1 MEVTFFLGLAVAF
14 GGALLLAIGSELQ
27 SRAVHEAHGQW
38 RRFLT
43 GRRWYAGL
51 LLLGIAMSTNFIAL
65 ALAPV
70 SVVQSVSIVAL
81 AASAGFGAV
90 SGRVQITR
98 NGLLSIALC
107 ILGTLGFI
115 VIMAAHTGE
124 TSSGTEL
131 LTRLTR
137 VTTILA
143 TFTGVAIRVLVVR
156 RFLRRY
162 VIRLLGLL
170 MSAMVFG
177 CITTVFKILVTR
189 IMADGFGDT
198 LSRPTVLL
206 SLGVV
211 VVAGVVANLLL
222 QSSHLFFPTP
232 VVIAAITII
241 DPLTAAVVGITVLG
255 EASLT
260 PLAISG
266 LALSGAIACFGVLGV
281 SRLRR
286 NTLAAQP
293 ETANTNTNTTSRL

>member
-14 GGALLLAIGSELQ
+14 GGALLMAIGSELQ

-38 RRFLT
+38 RRFLID
-43 GRRWYAGL
+43 RRWYAGL
-51 LLLGIAMSTNFIAL
+51 LLLGAAISTNFIAL

-70 SVVQSVSIVAL
+70 SVVQAVSIVAL
-81 AASAGFGAV
+81 AASAGFGGF

-107 ILGTLGFI
+107 ILGILGFI
-115 VIMAAHTGE
+115 IIMSAHTGE
-124 TSSGTEL
+124 TSSGEEL
-131 LTRLTR
+131 STQLTR

-143 TFTGVAIRVLVVR
+143 TCAGVAIGVLVIR
-156 RFLRRY
+156 GLLHRY
-162 VIRLLGLL
+162 AIRVLGLL

-177 CITTVFKILVTR
+177 SITTVFKMLVTR

-198 LSRPTVLL
+198 LSAPTVLL
-206 SLGVV
+206 SIGVV
-211 VVAGVVANLLL
+211 VAAGVVANILL
-222 QSSHLFFPTP
+222 QSSHQFFPTP
-232 VVIAAITII
+232 VVITAITII

-260 PLAISG
+260 PMAISG
-266 LALSGAIACFGVLGV
+266 LAFSGAIACLGVLGV

-286 NTLAAQP
+286 NAFATQP
-293 ETANTNTNTTSRL
+293 ETATTNATSRL